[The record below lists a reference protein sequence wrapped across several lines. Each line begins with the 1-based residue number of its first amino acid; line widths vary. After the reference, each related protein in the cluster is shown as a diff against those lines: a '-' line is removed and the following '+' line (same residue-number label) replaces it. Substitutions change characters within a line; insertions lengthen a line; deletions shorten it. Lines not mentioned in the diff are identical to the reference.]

1 MAFELVKK
9 EEWVRFVNSY
19 EIHYYKANNKRL
31 PLYKHLIE
39 GELPC
44 RSTMKSAG
52 YDFRIPYDLSVKA
65 GEIYI
70 VGTGVKWYPDDA
82 TLSRKGDMVGTYSDG
97 SYVMRDHKDLRSEQV
112 YLALY
117 PRSSYGFNYGFHL
130 LNTTGIID
138 ADYYSNPEN
147 DGHIMV
153 GFSTTKDM
161 ELKAG
166 DKFCQGIITPY
177 FICGD
182 EVVPTSVRTGGT
194 GSTGK

>member
-1 MAFELVKK
+1 MAFELVKE
-9 EEWVRFVNSY
+9 EEWKRFVKAQ
-19 EIHYYKANNKRL
+19 EGPYYHENEKRL
-31 PLYKHLIE
+31 PTYK
-39 GELPC
+39 ELSQLDMPC
-44 RSTMKSAG
+44 RSTMRSAG
-52 YDFRIPYDLSVKA
+52 YDFRIPYDLKVKA
-65 GEIYI
+65 GEAYI
-70 VGTGVKWYPDDA
+70 VGTGVKWDSQDACLSHMKKMITCNGDLYGFSQEPDVR
-82 TLSRKGDMVGTYSDG
+82 T
-97 SYVMRDHKDLRSEQV
+97 EQT

-117 PRSSYGFNYGFHL
+117 PRSSYGFKYGFQL

-153 GFSTTKDM
+153 GFTAAKDM

-177 FICGD
+177 FICSD
-182 EVVPTSVRTGGT
+182 EDAPTSVRTGGT

>member
-1 MAFELVKK
+1 MAFELVKE
-9 EEWVRFVNSY
+9 EEWKRFVKVY
-19 EIHYYKANNKRL
+19 EGPYYHENEKRL
-31 PLYKHLIE
+31 PTYK
-39 GELPC
+39 ELSQLDMPC
-44 RSTMKSAG
+44 RSTMRSAG
-52 YDFRIPYDLSVKA
+52 YDFRIPYDLKVKA
-65 GEIYI
+65 GEIYM
-70 VGTGVKWYPDDA
+70 VGTGVKWNSED
-82 TLSRKGDMVGTYSDG
+82 TKLGRKSDIISSDG
-97 SYVMRDHKDLRSEQV
+97 ETAWCQNHYPIKTEQV

-117 PRSSYGFNYGFHL
+117 PRSSYGFKYGFQL

-153 GFSTTKDM
+153 GFTTTKDM

-177 FICGD
+177 FICEGED
-182 EVVPTSVRTGGT
+182 APVSVRTGGT

>member
-1 MAFELVKK
+1 MAFEFVKQ
-9 EEWVRFVNSY
+9 EEWNRFVESQKDNNRSFP
-19 EIHYYKANNKRL
+19 EYKDIIN
-31 PLYKHLIE
+31 

-44 RSTMKSAG
+44 RSTMQSAG

-70 VGTGVKWYPDDA
+70 VGTGVKWN
-82 TLSRKGDMVGTYSDG
+82 SGDTILKREAELISSDG
-97 SYVMRDHKDLRSEQV
+97 VTALLREHHPIKTEQV

-117 PRSSYGFNYGFHL
+117 PRSSYGFKYGFHL

-161 ELKAG
+161 ELIAG

-182 EVVPTSVRTGGT
+182 EDAPTSVRTGGT

>member
-1 MAFELVKK
+1 MAFEFVKK
-9 EEWVRFVNSY
+9 EEWVRFANSY
-19 EIHYYKANNKRL
+19 EIQYYTANNKRL

-44 RSTMKSAG
+44 RSTLQSAG

-65 GEIYI
+65 GETYV
-70 VGTGVKWYPDDA
+70 VGTGVKWNASDTCLAHRKKMIYINNDITGFSQDPDIQ
-82 TLSRKGDMVGTYSDG
+82 T
-97 SYVMRDHKDLRSEQV
+97 EQTF
-112 YLALY
+112 LALY
-117 PRSSYGFNYGFHL
+117 PRSSYGFKYGFHL

-138 ADYYSNPEN
+138 ADYYANPEN

-153 GFSTTKDM
+153 AFSTTKDM

-177 FICGD
+177 FICNN
-182 EVVPTSVRTGGT
+182 EVTPTSVRTGGT

>member
-1 MAFELVKK
+1 MAFEFVKQ
-9 EEWVRFVNSY
+9 EEWKRFVESY
-19 EIHYYKANNKRL
+19 ELQYHKDTSKRL
-31 PLYKHLIE
+31 PMYNQLIE

-44 RSTMKSAG
+44 RSTMQSAG

-70 VGTGVKWYPDDA
+70 VGTGVKWNSGD
-82 TLSRKGDMVGTYSDG
+82 TELGRKRDLVSNDG
-97 SYVMRDHKDLRSEQV
+97 ITALMRDHLPIKTEQV

-117 PRSSYGFNYGFHL
+117 PRSSYGFKYGFHL

-153 GFSTTKDM
+153 GFTTTKDM
-161 ELKAG
+161 ELKSG

-177 FICGD
+177 FVCRD